1 VEKLYMGWGWGVR
14 VLLLLTGF
22 FPAKF
27 GSSISARFLIYGVHD
42 VCFLPL
48 VAILDLLGDNF

>member
-1 VEKLYMGWGWGVR
+1 MGWGWGVR